1 MTVVRKLVVDLGYV
15 RAAESWKAFGLK
27 PTDNSTLARAGFMVG
42 KDGSLYGMAT
52 NRYSIVAHRL
62 NAGAFTATGFSEG
75 EYYTVPFSVLTS
87 FVASTKT
94 NKNTDV
100 LIHIEWIDEDYTSVS
115 ISGAGAMSQEPCANA
130 SFPKV
135 LGLLDKSAAHTGYP
149 VAGLNIA
156 QVALLS
162 KVRTKRLVKASEH
175 WTMTATDSQTPDK
188 MGPFVFTNKD
198 DVDVVVLCQPHH
210 NIADYVNWNV

>member
-15 RAAESWKAFGLK
+15 RAAESWKAFATK
-27 PTDNSTLARAGFMVG
+27 PADSPVLSRAGFMV

-62 NAGAFTATGFSEG
+62 NSGAFTATGFSEG

-87 FVASTKT
+87 FVASTKA

-100 LIHIEWIDEDYTSVS
+100 FINIEWIDEDYTSVS
-115 ISGAGAMSQEPCANA
+115 ISGAGAMSQEPCSAG

-135 LGLLDKSAAHTGYP
+135 LGLLDKTPAHTGYP
-149 VAGLNIA
+149 VAGLNIG

-162 KVRTKRLVKASEH
+162 KVRTKKLWKASDH

-188 MGPFVFTNKD
+188 MGPFVFTNKED
-198 DVDVVVLCQPHH
+198 ADVVVLCQPHS
-210 NIADYVNWNV
+210 NTFDYVNWNV